1 MDNFFDCLNVRNKIE
16 DVKKRN
22 AFLQPYT
29 NLNEERFKWL
39 KNDFLQYLLN
49 WKMSSIDRPGNFSQ
63 TEKDKMFLSWQTYE
77 RLQRTV
83 YSINEAVKY
92 LLGIGLSFVLTKRF
106 NQDVL
111 EEYFGRHRSIGRR
124 NDNPDLYNF
133 GYNSNT
139 IHMQLSMVPVTGNT
153 RGDITRNVT

>member
-1 MDNFFDCLNVRNKIE
+1 MDKFCDCLNVRNQIE
-16 DVKKRN
+16 DIKKRKS
-22 AFLQPYT
+22 FLQPYT
-29 NLNEERFKWL
+29 NLNDEHFKWL

-49 WKMSSIDRPGNFSQ
+49 WKMSIIDRPGNFSQ

-77 RLQRTV
+77 RLQITV

-92 LLGIGLSFVLTKRF
+92 LLGIGMSFVLTKRF

-133 GYNSNT
+133 GYNANT
-139 IHMQLSMVPVTGNT
+139 IRMQRWIALVTRNT
-153 RGDITRNVT
+153 RRGHKQ